1 MNGSDFENVA
11 PLIPFVRVIFEPQYG
26 SAVLKPCS
34 MNFYLICATFRTTHS
49 FLIWQKNYPKIFL
62 KKK

>member
-1 MNGSDFENVA
+1 MYMNGFDFENVA

-34 MNFYLICATFRTTHS
+34 RNFYLICAILRTTHS
-49 FLIWQKNYPKIFL
+49 SLIWQNIIL
-62 KKK
+62 KFFF